1 MFKKLM
7 VVWMTLALLV
17 GLALPASA
25 SIDPITGNIRIR
37 INGYNLNN
45 PNVLDFEGRL
55 YLTLKGTVNDFTT
68 WKSGIY
74 MGYSDFSAWK
84 DLVTYPALKI
94 DYAVVTVAPPKLPIK
109 VEMGALSV
117 STYGVTAIYSDA
129 YELGGVS
136 GFNIISD
143 TLVPGLTT
151 WLTLSPDVA
160 ADSGNQEGAALG
172 FNFAIPGDK
181 GSVSGGV
188 WTRKDKDTPGYRIC
202 GKWNVS
208 PGNVA
213 LYATYGKRAG
223 DTEAKYQVIG
233 VNIPAASQIG
243 LNPYVEYD
251 LYNNAIGF
259 YTSVTLSTNTSLL
272 LYLCQDTS
280 TKDWKFTPYIS
291 FSF

>member
-1 MFKKLM
+1 
-7 VVWMTLALLV
+7 MTLALLV

-25 SIDPITGNIRIR
+25 SIDPITGNIRLR
-37 INGYNLNN
+37 INGYNLTN

-117 STYGVTAIYSDA
+117 DTKGVTAIFGDG
-129 YELGGVS
+129 YELGGVG

-143 TLVPGLTT
+143 VAFPGLYN
-151 WLTLSPDVA
+151 WLTLSPDVNST
-160 ADSGNQEGAALG
+160 DSGNQEGAALG
-172 FNFAIPGDK
+172 FGYTIPGNL
-181 GSVSGGV
+181 GRVSGAV
-188 WTRKDKDTPGYRIC
+188 WTRKDKDSPGYTLR
-202 GKWNVS
+202 GLWNVS
-208 PGNVA
+208 PGNLT
-213 LYATYGKRAG
+213 LYAAYGKKAG
-223 DTEAKYQVIG
+223 DTEAKYQVVGIN
-233 VNIPAASQIG
+233 VPAASQFNF
-243 LNPYVEYD
+243 NPYIEYD
-251 LYNNAIGF
+251 IYNKALGF

-272 LYLCQDTS
+272 LYLTQDAS